1 MRTNKNGVNGTNGFH
16 GTNGNGRSVGD
27 VLKNGAALN
36 NTMNSTINGALND
49 LLNSPPL
56 AAATDIELDTDHVSL
71 PENKDLPTLPSMSA
85 LGYKLFDANGNT
97 VLTEYER
104 EEMKRLAEQKVQE
117 LFDVLRI
124 DRNDPN
130 SRDTPNRLAKMWV
143 DEIFRG
149 RYEAPPKV
157 TVFPN
162 RKNVEELVISKGIGV
177 MSVCSHHWQT
187 ISGTCTIGY
196 IPGESVIGLSKLTR
210 ITDWFSRRGQIQE
223 ELGEQIAEYL
233 NDLLKPKA
241 LGVVVK
247 SRHYCMIAR
256 GVNSEEEKALMITTA
271 VRGRLTTDEILRQE
285 FFSLIG

>member
-1 MRTNKNGVNGTNGFH
+1 MKQ
-16 GTNGNGRSVGD
+16 
-27 VLKNGAALN
+27 
-36 NTMNSTINGALND
+36 
-49 LLNSPPL
+49 
-56 AAATDIELDTDHVSL
+56 
-71 PENKDLPTLPSMSA
+71 
-85 LGYKLFDANGNT
+85 
-97 VLTEYER
+97 LT
-104 EEMKRLAEQKVQE
+104 EQKVQE
-117 LFDVLRI
+117 LFDILRI

-130 SRDTPNRLAKMWV
+130 ARDTPNRLAKMWV

-162 RKNVEELVISKGIGV
+162 RKNVDELVISKGIGV

-196 IPGESVIGLSKLTR
+196 IPGASVIGLSKLTR

-233 NDLLKPKA
+233 NDLLQPKA
-241 LGVVVK
+241 IGVLIE

-256 GVNSEEEKALMITTA
+256 GVSSEESKALMITTA
-271 VRGRLTTDEILRQE
+271 VRGRLINDEALRNE
-285 FFSLIG
+285 FFTLTKA